1 MSTLCCAIAP
11 SAKAVEVHRPSVTI
25 EILISTENARTG
37 RGCEGVVNVEQ

>member
-25 EILISTENARTG
+25 EILISTENTRTG